1 MQLGEREREREER
14 VAAGAAEKGGREI
27 EEVVLWLC
35 VCGGG
40 GGWRQAEEQCWG
52 QRPLARGNE
61 WKATFKFVCAV
72 QWR

>member
-1 MQLGEREREREER
+1 MQLGEREREER

-27 EEVVLWLC
+27 EEVVLWLG
-35 VCGGG
+35 VCGGGG

-61 WKATFKFVCAV
+61 
-72 QWR
+72 

>member
-1 MQLGEREREREER
+1 MQLGEREREER

-27 EEVVLWLC
+27 EEVVLWLG
-35 VCGGG
+35 VCGGGGG

-61 WKATFKFVCAV
+61 
-72 QWR
+72 